1 MVLQSGWM
9 PSAPDTSSSSNCED
23 IARQMVLG
31 EPANFEAVEAM
42 ARYARDTMTPEERA
56 LLR

>member
-1 MVLQSGWM
+1 MVLQSGWT
-9 PSAPDTSSSSNCED
+9 PSALVTSSSSNCED

-31 EPANFEAVEAM
+31 EPANFEVIEAM
-42 ARYARDTMTPEERA
+42 ARYVRDTMTSEESA